1 MTDPACTRIGARCMM
16 ADLACIC
23 IGARCMMTDRA
34 CNHGRLMMPKIWRKR
49 RDHVW
54 KRQFVYQ

>member
-1 MTDPACTRIGARCMM
+1 
-16 ADLACIC
+16 
-23 IGARCMMTDRA
+23 MMTDRA
-34 CNHGRLMMPKIWRKR
+34 CTCIGPRRMVTDRACNHRRLMMPKIWRKR

>member
-1 MTDPACTRIGARCMM
+1 MVLKAPLPKLHYFVCSTHKKHTTVVESRAVKLAARC
-16 ADLACIC
+16 
-23 IGARCMMTDRA
+23 
-34 CNHGRLMMPKIWRKR
+34 RLMMPKIWRKR